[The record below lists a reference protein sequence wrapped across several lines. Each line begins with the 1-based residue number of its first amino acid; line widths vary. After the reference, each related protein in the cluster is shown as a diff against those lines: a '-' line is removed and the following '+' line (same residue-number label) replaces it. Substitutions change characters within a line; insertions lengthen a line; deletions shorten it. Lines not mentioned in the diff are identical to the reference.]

1 MPELTFLF
9 KSGRKERLESD
20 NEFPTE
26 FFYGYPQLI
35 SRGIQCAI
43 YDERDLGLL
52 GRGFLFRA
60 VTSVGWRLSGLP
72 LAVIFR
78 LLFSGWRKKFTQE
91 DILVA
96 TTTTFGLALAA
107 IKAMGLVRAQ
117 IVFLAMGICD
127 EKTKGRHRWV
137 YQQVLR
143 HVTLAVL
150 SKGDQAFLQDFFGDD
165 IRVAYLQFGVDQ
177 QFWVPDIKGGQ
188 RLDKKDQYV
197 LSIGNDLHRDYA
209 TLIQAW
215 GENFPKLKIV
225 TSLPVAN
232 ESANVEIIQGD
243 WRSQLLTDSEIR
255 KLVQE
260 SLFIVLP
267 IRQTYQPSG
276 QSACLQ
282 AMACGKT
289 VIISDIKG
297 LWDHS
302 RMVSGES
309 CLLVP
314 PGSADAL
321 RMCIEKLLDSPDRL
335 RKIGNTA
342 RQVII
347 DHFNVDNMA
356 ESLLQSVNAKS

>member
-78 LLFSGWRKKFTQE
+78 LLFSGWRKKFTHE

-127 EKTKGRHRWV
+127 EKTKGRHRWF
-137 YQQVLR
+137 YQRVLR
-143 HVTLAVL
+143 HVTVATL

-209 TLIQAW
+209 TLIKAW
-215 GENFPKLKIV
+215 KPHFPELRIITK
-225 TSLPVAN
+225 LPVPPSP
-232 ESANVEIIQGD
+232 ENVKIIHGD
-243 WRSQLLTDSEIR
+243 WRSQVLSDSEIR
-255 KLVQE
+255 TMFRKA
-260 SLFIVLP
+260 LFVVLP

-282 AMACGKT
+282 AMSCGKT

-297 LWDHS
+297 LWD
-302 RMVSGES
+302 RAGMVSGES
-309 CLLVP
+309 CL
-314 PGSADAL
+314 
-321 RMCIEKLLDSPDRL
+321 
-335 RKIGNTA
+335 
-342 RQVII
+342 
-347 DHFNVDNMA
+347 
-356 ESLLQSVNAKS
+356 